1 MAGQNRGRDAR
12 IGLSGKRA
20 LAGLEKMGGTV
31 KYLMLIYGNEDVWN
45 SLAPADL
52 ANLIDEVDAF
62 NDALRESGELIGVE
76 GLIPRPRSV
85 RMVDNDAV
93 VTDGPYLEVKEFVGS
108 YFMVDVDDEQ
118 RALDIAR
125 SYPGLRY
132 GGGLEVWPLMERSGA
147 IVEG

>member
-1 MAGQNRGRDAR
+1 
-12 IGLSGKRA
+12 
-20 LAGLEKMGGTV
+20 MGGTV

-62 NDALRESGELIGVE
+62 NEALRESGELVGVE
-76 GLIPRPRSV
+76 GLVSRPRAV
-85 RMVDNDAV
+85 RMVDSDAV
-93 VTDGPYLEVKEFVGS
+93 VTDGPYLEAKEFVGS
-108 YFMVDVDDEQ
+108 YFTVDVDDEQ

-132 GGGLEVWPLMERSGA
+132 GGGLEVWPLMQRGGA
-147 IVEG
+147 TVEA